1 MPELPFDLAS
11 VAWMTVGIFSA
22 IAFLA
27 SLVGNAIAM
36 GNRLMGAILTAL
48 FFAVFYVGWIYWLQA
63 IVMPETPAGAP
74 PPV

>member
-11 VAWMTVGIFSA
+11 VNWMEVGIYSA

-27 SLVGNAIAM
+27 ALVSNAVAM

-48 FFAVFYVGWIYWLQA
+48 FFAVFYVAWFYWLQA
-63 IVMPETPAGAP
+63 IVMPPAGVAP
-74 PPV
+74 PPA